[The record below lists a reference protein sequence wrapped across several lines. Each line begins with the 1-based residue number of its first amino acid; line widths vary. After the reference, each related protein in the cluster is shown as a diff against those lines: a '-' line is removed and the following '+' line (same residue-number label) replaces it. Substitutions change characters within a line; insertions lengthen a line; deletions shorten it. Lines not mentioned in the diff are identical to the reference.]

1 MNNENLLTVLQA
13 RDTELTEALR
23 VEDVRS
29 ETYMT
34 LLNHIAATR
43 GMAETLHQHDDP
55 FRALERPTTRF
66 VPEGASLIAGPALKP
81 EAGTW
86 APGGSDDTEDA
97 APTEESTVVPF
108 PKPEPALTKTEVK
121 ARLTALANDNGVDV
135 AKVMHEL
142 GYQRLSDV
150 PESRYAELLA
160 KAEERS

>member
-1 MNNENLLTVLQA
+1 MSNETLLTVLQA

-29 ETYMT
+29 EDYMT

-66 VPEGASLIAGPALKP
+66 VPEGVSLIADPAP
-81 EAGTW
+81 EPKAETW

-97 APTEESTVVPF
+97 APIEESTVVPF
-108 PKPEPALTKTEVK
+108 PKPEPTLTKTEVK
-121 ARLTALANDNGVDV
+121 ARLTALVNDNGVDV
-135 AKVMHEL
+135 AKVMHDL

-160 KAEERS
+160 KAEEAV

>member
-1 MNNENLLTVLQA
+1 MSNETLLTVLQA
-13 RDTELTEALR
+13 RDTELIEALR

-55 FRALERPTTRF
+55 FRALERPTTGF
-66 VPEGASLIAGPALKP
+66 TPEGASLIAGPAP
-81 EAGTW
+81 EPENGTW
-86 APGGSDDTEDA
+86 APDGSDNTEDVP
-97 APTEESTVVPF
+97 PTEEKVVPF

-160 KAEERS
+160 KAEEAV

>member
-1 MNNENLLTVLQA
+1 MSNETLLTVLQA

-23 VEDVRS
+23 TEDVRS

-55 FRALERPTTRF
+55 FRALERPTTSF
-66 VPEGASLIAGPALKP
+66 VPEGVSLVAGPAP
-81 EAGTW
+81 EPKAETW

-97 APTEESTVVPF
+97 APTEEKVVPF

-160 KAEERS
+160 KAEEAV

>member
-1 MNNENLLTVLQA
+1 MSNETLLTVLQA

-55 FRALERPTTRF
+55 FRALERPTTGF
-66 VPEGASLIAGPALKP
+66 VPEGVSLVAGPAPKP
-81 EAGTW
+81 ENGTW
-86 APGGSDDTEDA
+86 APGGSDDTEDVP
-97 APTEESTVVPF
+97 PTEEKVVPF
-108 PKPEPALTKTEVK
+108 PKPEPTLTKIEVK

>member
-1 MNNENLLTVLQA
+1 MSNETLLTVLQA
-13 RDTELTEALR
+13 RDTELIEALR

-66 VPEGASLIAGPALKP
+66 VPEGASLIADPIPAP
-81 EAGTW
+81 ETGTW
-86 APGGSDDTEDA
+86 APGGSDNTEDA
-97 APTEESTVVPF
+97 APTEEKVVPF

-135 AKVMHEL
+135 AKVMHDL

-160 KAEERS
+160 KAEEAV

>member
-1 MNNENLLTVLQA
+1 MSNETLLTVLQE

-66 VPEGASLIAGPALKP
+66 VPEGVSLAAGPAPKP
-81 EAGTW
+81 EHGTW

-97 APTEESTVVPF
+97 APTEEKVVPF

-160 KAEERS
+160 KAEEAV